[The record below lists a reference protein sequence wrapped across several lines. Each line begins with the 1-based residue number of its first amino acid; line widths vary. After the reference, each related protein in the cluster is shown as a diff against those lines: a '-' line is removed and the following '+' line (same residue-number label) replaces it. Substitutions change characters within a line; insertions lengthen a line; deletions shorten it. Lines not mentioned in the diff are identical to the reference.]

1 MLEILGLTGPET
13 FLELFNEVIKFILFD
28 FVLSYLFLNQLE
40 QDFFLHVTKR
50 FLNLQIVENVSLTS

>member
-1 MLEILGLTGPET
+1 MLGLTGPET

-28 FVLSYLFLNQLE
+28 FVLSYLFLNQFE

-50 FLNLQIVENVSLTS
+50 FLNLQIVENVSITS